1 MTVLNV
7 FQTQVTAWNKNS
19 YKAKPKSVPSLNTF
33 GHPVPFYFLVHH
45 LECEQKLSIVTGLKD
60 KPTHLVRVELES
72 VSVWFFLDF

>member
-1 MTVLNV
+1 M
-7 FQTQVTAWNKNS
+7 FF
-19 YKAKPKSVPSLNTF
+19 KPKLLHGTKIAIKQHLNTF